1 MRLWLSDD
9 ERRPDPAPA
18 RADGR
23 KAVVAGTIGWV
34 VALVACLV
42 FQKPLDAAGL
52 GWFTAAA
59 ITGVVIGLIGLV
71 VVQVIRRRTDRS
83 AERPTDQSAERSTD

>member
-23 KAVVAGTIGWV
+23 KAVLAGTLGWG

-42 FQKPLDAAGL
+42 FREPLESAGL
-52 GWFTAAA
+52 GWFSAAA
-59 ITGVVIGLIGLV
+59 ITGIVLGLIGLA
-71 VVQVIRRRTDRS
+71 VVQVIRRRADQSSERS
-83 AERPTDQSAERSTD
+83 AD

>member
-23 KAVVAGTIGWV
+23 KAVLAGTLGWG

-42 FQKPLDAAGL
+42 FREPLESAGL

-59 ITGVVIGLIGLV
+59 VTGIVLGLIGLA
-71 VVQVIRRRTDRS
+71 VVQVIRRR
-83 AERPTDQSAERSTD
+83 AGQSAERSAD

>member
-23 KAVVAGTIGWV
+23 KAVVAGTLGWV

-42 FQKPLDAAGL
+42 FREPLESAGL
-52 GWFTAAA
+52 GWFIGAA
-59 ITGVVIGLIGLV
+59 ITGIAIGLIGLA
-71 VVQVIRRRTDRS
+71 VVQVIRRR
-83 AERPTDQSAERSTD
+83 ADQSSERSTD

>member
-23 KAVVAGTIGWV
+23 KAVLAGTAVWA
-34 VALVACLV
+34 VALVASLV
-42 FQKPLDAAGL
+42 FRDPLESAGL

-59 ITGVVIGLIGLV
+59 VTGVVLGLIGLA
-71 VVQVIRRRTDRS
+71 VVQVIRRR
-83 AERPTDQSAERSTD
+83 ADQSSERSTD

>member
-1 MRLWLSDD
+1 MRLWLSDG

-23 KAVVAGTIGWV
+23 KAVVAGTIGWI

-42 FQKPLDAAGL
+42 FRAQLESAGL
-52 GWFTAAA
+52 AWLTGAA
-59 ITGVVIGLIGLV
+59 ITGAAIGLIGLV
-71 VVQVIRRRTDRS
+71 VVQVIRRRS
-83 AERPTDQSAERSTD
+83 GQASEPSTD